1 MRKIIIWIF
10 IVLFAISLQS
20 TIIPYLSLAGVY
32 PDLVLAT
39 IMVIALWYGRLA
51 AIWGGF
57 LTGLL
62 LDSWS
67 PLQLGLQSMSFVC
80 AGIFVGFFDNK
91 RINSGPI
98 AQFFLFLVGSILHD
112 LVVLVAVG
120 GYNGS
125 MVTFFFGQVLPR
137 ALFTAMFGM
146 GLVFLGLQ
154 VHPYGRR

>member
-1 MRKIIIWIF
+1 MRKTLLWILV
-10 IVLFAISLQS
+10 VLFAITLQS

-32 PDLVLAT
+32 PDLVVAA

-57 LTGLL
+57 FTGLL

-67 PLQLGLQSMSFVC
+67 PQQLGLQSIALILSGV
-80 AGIFVGFFDNK
+80 FVGIFDNK
-91 RINSGPI
+91 RINSGPL
-98 AQFFLFLVGSILHD
+98 AQFMLFFIGSIVHD
-112 LVVLVAVG
+112 FAIYYSIG
-120 GYNGS
+120 GYGETLA
-125 MVTFFFGQVLPR
+125 TFLLGQVVPR

-146 GLVFLGLQ
+146 GIVFLGHQ